1 MALHKQISS
10 KTIMARTKQTANANS
25 AYAKKSPFRMILKRA
40 FQSKLAGARK
50 PIRFKPGT
58 VALRQIRKLQRTCDL
73 LLPLQP
79 FQRLIREIALS
90 FKSDLRFEREALLAI
105 QEAAEAHII
114 CMFQHTQNLAIH
126 SGRKTIQDKD
136 LSLALHIRE
145 NETRPHIPPNRLVRV
160 TTIFNNTPPMEIE
173 TSTQMQ
179 DSPHNGTTL
188 AQLASAVETLEGD
201 TVQQV
206 QSTLV
211 DSPSQHAQQFN
222 DSPRF

>member
-1 MALHKQISS
+1 
-10 KTIMARTKQTANANS
+10 MARTKQTANANS
-25 AYAKKSPFRMILKRA
+25 AYAKKSPFRMILKRS

-73 LLPLQP
+73 LLPLLP
-79 FQRLIREIALS
+79 FQRLVREIALS

-114 CMFQHTQNLAIH
+114 GMFQHTQNLAIH

-145 NETRPHIPPNRLVRV
+145 NETTPHIPPNRLVRV
-160 TTIFNNTPPMEIE
+160 IPRFHDTPPMEIE
-173 TSTQMQ
+173 TSTQIQ
-179 DSPHNGTTL
+179 DSPHNGNAL
-188 AQLASAVETLEGD
+188 EHLASAVETLEGD
-201 TVQQV
+201 TVQQ
-206 QSTLV
+206 S
-211 DSPSQHAQQFN
+211 SQHAQQFN

>member
-1 MALHKQISS
+1 MALQTHYFT
-10 KTIMARTKQTANANS
+10 TIMARTKQTANAHS

-40 FQSKLAGARK
+40 FQSKLAGERK
-50 PIRFKPGT
+50 PVRFKPGT

-79 FQRLIREIALS
+79 FQRLVREIALS

-114 CMFQHTQNLAIH
+114 GMFQHTQNLAIH

-145 NETRPHIPPNRLVRV
+145 NETTPHIPPNRLVRV
-160 TTIFNNTPPMEIE
+160 MPRFNNTPPME
-173 TSTQMQ
+173 TSTQVQ
-179 DSPHNGTTL
+179 ESPHTDTAL
-188 AQLASAVETLEGD
+188 KHLVSVVETIEGD
-201 TVQQV
+201 TVEQV

-211 DSPSQHAQQFN
+211 DSPSQHAQHFE
-222 DSPRF
+222 DSPRTF

>member
-1 MALHKQISS
+1 MALHKQLSS
-10 KTIMARTKQTANANS
+10 KTTMARTKQTAHANS

-114 CMFQHTQNLAIH
+114 GMFQHTQNLAIH

-145 NETRPHIPPNRLVRV
+145 NETRPHIPPNRTIRV
-160 TTIFNNTPPMEIE
+160 TNTPLME
-173 TSTQMQ
+173 TSIQVQ
-179 DSPHNGTTL
+179 ELPHNGTAL
-188 AQLASAVETLEGD
+188 EHLASAVETLEGD
-201 TVQQV
+201 TVE
-206 QSTLV
+206 QS
-211 DSPSQHAQQFN
+211 SQTAQHFY

>member
-1 MALHKQISS
+1 MALHNRISS
-10 KTIMARTKQTANANS
+10 KITMARTKQTANANS

-40 FQSKLAGARK
+40 FQSKLAGVRR

-79 FQRLIREIALS
+79 FQRLVREIALS

-114 CMFQHTQNLAIH
+114 GMFQHTQNLAIH

-145 NETRPHIPPNRLVRV
+145 NETTPHIPPNRTVRV
-160 TTIFNNTPPMEIE
+160 IPMFTNTPTME
-173 TSTQMQ
+173 TSTQVQ
-179 DSPHNGTTL
+179 ISPLNGTAL
-188 AQLASAVETLEGD
+188 EHLASVVETLEGD
-201 TVQQV
+201 TVQQT
-206 QSTLV
+206 SLT
-211 DSPSQHAQQFN
+211 AQQFN

>member
-1 MALHKQISS
+1 
-10 KTIMARTKQTANANS
+10 MARTKQTAHANS
-25 AYAKKSPFRMILKRA
+25 AYAKKSPFRMILKGA

-50 PIRFKPGT
+50 PVRFKPGT

-73 LLPLQP
+73 LFPLQP
-79 FQRLIREIALS
+79 FQRLVREIALS

-114 CMFQHTQNLAIH
+114 GMFQHTQNLAIH

-145 NETRPHIPPNRLVRV
+145 NETTPHIPPNRLVRV
-160 TTIFNNTPPMEIE
+160 TTIFNNTPPMEME
-173 TSTQMQ
+173 TSTQVQ
-179 DSPHNGTTL
+179 ISSHNGTAL
-188 AQLASAVETLEGD
+188 EHLASAVETLEGD
-201 TVQQV
+201 TVQQI

-211 DSPSQHAQQFN
+211 DSPSQHAQHFE

>member
-1 MALHKQISS
+1 MALHNRISS
-10 KTIMARTKQTANANS
+10 KITMARTKQTANANS

-73 LLPLQP
+73 LLPLLP
-79 FQRLIREIALS
+79 FQRLVREIALS

-105 QEAAEAHII
+105 QEATEAHII
-114 CMFQHTQNLAIH
+114 GMFQHTQNLAIH

-145 NETRPHIPPNRLVRV
+145 NETSPHIPPNRTVRV
-160 TTIFNNTPPMEIE
+160 IPMFTNTPPMEIE
-173 TSTQMQ
+173 TSTQVQ
-179 DSPHNGTTL
+179 ISPHNGTAL
-188 AQLASAVETLEGD
+188 EHLASVMETLEGD
-201 TVQQV
+201 TVQQT
-206 QSTLV
+206 SLI
-211 DSPSQHAQQFN
+211 AQDFN